1 MLSNFYVDFE
11 NKFRGSRQDIIKRLS
26 SYDELLGILGQSNT
40 EIKTLDIG
48 CGRGEFL
55 EKSVALG
62 FDAIGIDS
70 NKEMVDFCKDLGFNV
85 FKVDALEYL
94 GKIENESLDLIS
106 IFHVIEHI
114 THENLLEL
122 IYKCYGALRP
132 NGILL
137 IETPSIDNI
146 QVSTR
151 TFYLDPTHINQINPE
166 LLNFLLSKAGFHRSD
181 IFYINGSSISLNSNP
196 PNLLDLYKSVAQD
209 LLSIS
214 VKSPT
219 QAKNIFE
226 DNNSWITKLNRS
238 IETTTFLVDYDA
250 YMKEEIYNLKL
261 INSSISDRLEVFESK
276 LSQIKEIAKFFKIF
290 TIIKILKKLKNF
302 FLRLSMRIF
311 IDKINFIFH
320 KAIRKFKNIL
330 KTFFKTNIRFL
341 ESKSFNVNT
350 RNTTAFLKNSFQD
363 KYYKRFEY
371 LPKAKLYYRDLL
383 KKSKLK
389 K

>member
-1 MLSNFYVDFE
+1 
-11 NKFRGSRQDIIKRLS
+11 
-26 SYDELLGILGQSNT
+26 
-40 EIKTLDIG
+40 
-48 CGRGEFL
+48 
-55 EKSVALG
+55 
-62 FDAIGIDS
+62 
-70 NKEMVDFCKDLGFNV
+70 
-85 FKVDALEYL
+85 
-94 GKIENESLDLIS
+94 SLDLIS